1 MKSKVDEM
9 KGKYD
14 DLVIQKRVV
23 RARVMAEF
31 KAKARRAAQDEC
43 DELDKAFG
51 IELYGSG
58 LNTQEKQEVIRTK
71 DWATLKR
78 FLSFSPEEQK
88 AIEIANRPEWVYEAE
103 VVDTELWF
111 QPHDYVFDITTPEGD
126 RVSAKLDYYYG
137 DFRVWDKD
145 RPEDID
151 WREFNRVF
159 RSDYRA
165 GRVDITIPEFDR
177 FLIPQEDEAGEML
190 WLEGEAD
197 AGV

>member
-1 MKSKVDEM
+1 MTSTLEEMKSR
-9 KGKYD
+9 YD
-14 DLVIQKRVV
+14 DLVVQKQVV

-31 KAKARRAAQDEC
+31 KAEARRVAQAEC
-43 DELDKAFG
+43 DELDRAFG
-51 IELYGSG
+51 VELYGSG

-71 DWATLKR
+71 DWSTLKR

-88 AIEIANRPEWVYEAE
+88 ATEIANRPEWVYKICKE
-103 VVDTELWF
+103 DTELWF
-111 QPHDYVFDITTPEGD
+111 QPHDYLFNIVTPEGD
-126 RVSAKLDYYYG
+126 HLKAKLDYYHG

-145 RPEDID
+145 VPNVD

-165 GRVDITIPEFDR
+165 GRVDVTIPEFDR

>member
-1 MKSKVDEM
+1 MTSTLEEMKSR
-9 KGKYD
+9 YD
-14 DLVIQKRVV
+14 DLVVRKQVI

-71 DWATLKR
+71 DWSTLKR

-88 AIEIANRPEWVYEAE
+88 AIEIANRPEWVYKICKE
-103 VVDTELWF
+103 DTELWF
-111 QPHDYVFDITTPEGD
+111 QPHDYLFNIVTPEGD
-126 RVSAKLDYYYG
+126 HLKAKLDYYHG

-145 RPEDID
+145 VPNVD

-165 GRVDITIPEFDR
+165 GRVPFAIPEFDR

-190 WLEGEAD
+190 WLDDVAETA
-197 AGV
+197 

>member
-1 MKSKVDEM
+1 MTSTLEEMKSR
-9 KGKYD
+9 YD
-14 DLVIQKRVV
+14 DLVVQKQVV

-31 KAKARRAAQDEC
+31 KAEARRVAQAEC
-43 DELDKAFG
+43 DELDRAFG
-51 IELYGSG
+51 VELYGSG

-88 AIEIANRPEWVYEAE
+88 AIEIANRPEWAYEICKE
-103 VVDTELWF
+103 DTELWF
-111 QPHDYVFDITTPEGD
+111 QPHDYLFNIVTPEGD
-126 RVSAKLDYYYG
+126 HLKAKLDYYHG

-145 RPEDID
+145 VPNVD

-165 GRVDITIPEFDR
+165 GRVDVTIPEFDR

-190 WLEGEAD
+190 WLDDNAETA
-197 AGV
+197 

>member
-1 MKSKVDEM
+1 MTSTLEEMKSR
-9 KGKYD
+9 YD
-14 DLVIQKRVV
+14 DLVVQKQVV
-23 RARVMAEF
+23 RARVRAEF
-31 KAKARRAAQDEC
+31 KAEARRVAQAEC
-43 DELDKAFG
+43 DELDRAFG
-51 IELYGSG
+51 VELYGSG

-71 DWATLKR
+71 DWSTLKR

-88 AIEIANRPEWVYEAE
+88 AIEIANRPEWVYEIYKE
-103 VVDTELWF
+103 DTELWF
-111 QPHDYVFDITTPEGD
+111 QPHDYLFDITTPEGD
-126 RVSAKLDYYYG
+126 PLKAKLDYYHG

-145 RPEDID
+145 VPNVD

-159 RSDYRA
+159 RSDYRG
-165 GRVDITIPEFDR
+165 GRVGVVIPEFDK

>member
-1 MKSKVDEM
+1 MTSTLEEMKSR
-9 KGKYD
+9 YD
-14 DLVIQKRVV
+14 DLVVQKQVV

-31 KAKARRAAQDEC
+31 KAEARRVAQAEC
-43 DELDKAFG
+43 DELDRAFG
-51 IELYGSG
+51 VELYGSG

-71 DWATLKR
+71 DWSTLKR

-88 AIEIANRPEWVYEAE
+88 AVEIANRPEWGYEIYKE
-103 VVDTELWF
+103 DTELWF
-111 QPHDYVFDITTPEGD
+111 QPHDYLFNIVTPEGD
-126 RVSAKLDYYYG
+126 HLKAKLDYYHG

-145 RPEDID
+145 VPNVD

-159 RSDYRA
+159 RSDYRG
-165 GRVDITIPEFDR
+165 GRVGVVIPEFDK

>member
-1 MKSKVDEM
+1 MTSTLEEMKSR
-9 KGKYD
+9 YD
-14 DLVIQKRVV
+14 DLVVQKQVV

-78 FLSFSPEEQK
+78 FLGFAPEEQQ
-88 AIEIANRPEWVYEAE
+88 AREAANRPGWKYEVRVE
-103 VVDTELWF
+103 DTELWF
-111 QPHDYVFDITTPEGD
+111 QPNDYLFDITTPEGD
-126 RVSAKLDYYYG
+126 TLSAKLDYYYG
-137 DFRVWDKD
+137 DFRVWDKEL
-145 RPEDID
+145 PEVD

-159 RSDYRA
+159 RSDYRG
-165 GRVDITIPEFDR
+165 GRGGVVIPEFDK

-190 WLEGEAD
+190 WLGDNAETA
-197 AGV
+197 

>member
-1 MKSKVDEM
+1 MTSTLEEMKSR
-9 KGKYD
+9 YD
-14 DLVIQKRVV
+14 DLVVRKQVI

-71 DWATLKR
+71 DWSTLKR

-88 AIEIANRPEWVYEAE
+88 AIEIANRPEWVYKICKE
-103 VVDTELWF
+103 DTELWF
-111 QPHDYVFDITTPEGD
+111 QPHDYLFNIVTPEGD
-126 RVSAKLDYYYG
+126 HLKAKLDYYHG

-145 RPEDID
+145 VQNVD

-165 GRVDITIPEFDR
+165 GRVPFAIPEFDR

-190 WLEGEAD
+190 WLDDNAETA
-197 AGV
+197 